1 MKIKKETK
9 MKTNQP
15 LTFAQMAAYEV
26 KIKKETK
33 MKPKTATQV
42 ALEKTRQELK
52 DIKAAGKRAAVDLKK
67 ATATLRYEIKTLR
80 TNVKTDN
87 TNFKIARKAA
97 AAKIKAEKKDARVL
111 KANQRA
117 ANKALKADARL
128 QKAAT
133 RAAAK
138 AARIDAIQAKLDAL
152 KNPIGIHAKKAA
164 KKPSK
169 VTIVNPAAAL
179 IAVMNK
185 KAA

>member
-1 MKIKKETK
+1 
-9 MKTNQP
+9 MKT
-15 LTFAQMAAYEV
+15 
-26 KIKKETK
+26 
-33 MKPKTATQV
+33 MKLKTATQV
-42 ALEKTRQELK
+42 ALENTRQELK
-52 DIKAAGKRAAVDLKK
+52 DIKAAAKRAAVDLKK
-67 ATATLRYEIKTLR
+67 ATATLRYEIKMLR

-87 TNFKIARKAA
+87 TNFKIARKVT
-97 AAKIKAEKKDARVL
+97 AAKIKAEKNAARVM
-111 KANQRA
+111 KANQRRI
-117 ANKALKADARL
+117 NKALKTDERL

-133 RAAAK
+133 LAAKK

>member
-1 MKIKKETK
+1 
-9 MKTNQP
+9 MKTSK
-15 LTFAQMAAYEV
+15 L
-26 KIKKETK
+26 
-33 MKPKTATQV
+33 KTATQV
-42 ALEKTRQELK
+42 TLEFKREELK
-52 DIKAAGKRAAVDLKK
+52 DIKATAKRAQSQLKK
-67 ATATLRYEIKTLR
+67 DVATLRYEIKLLR

-87 TNFKIARKAA
+87 TNFKIA
-97 AAKIKAEKKDARVL
+97 AAKIKAEK
-111 KANQRA
+111 
-117 ANKALKADARL
+117 
-128 QKAAT
+128 
-133 RAAAK
+133 K

>member
-1 MKIKKETK
+1 
-9 MKTNQP
+9 MKT
-15 LTFAQMAAYEV
+15 
-26 KIKKETK
+26 
-33 MKPKTATQV
+33 MKLKTATQV

-67 ATATLRYEIKTLR
+67 TTATLRYKIKMLR

-87 TNFKIARKAA
+87 TNFKIARKVA
-97 AAKIKAEKKDARVL
+97 AAKIKAEKKDARLL

-117 ANKALKADARL
+117 ANKALKADERR

-133 RAAAK
+133 LAAKK
-138 AARIDAIQAKLDAL
+138 AARINAIQAKLDAL
-152 KNPIGIHAKKAA
+152 KNPVGIHAKKAA

-169 VTIVNPAAAL
+169 AIVIVNPLAAL
-179 IAVMNK
+179 SAAMNK